1 MKIPV
6 VLITRALTGTGRT
19 TAVAFSRALGLNKM
33 DIKSARGTA
42 PGLDQVFCRVARI
55 EKSCDESGEVRK
67 CRTSISTKPCRPSSR
82 ISAV

>member
-1 MKIPV
+1 MKNPV

-19 TAVAFSRALGLNKM
+19 TAVPFSRALGLNKL
-33 DIKSARGTA
+33 DIKSSWYRTRTRSS
-42 PGLDQVFCRVARI
+42 LLSRKHDK
-55 EKSCDESGEVRK
+55 KSCDESGEVKK